1 MAESVDALV
10 SNTNDSNVVPVRPRL
25 WVHSQDF
32 SIFFREV
39 FLFSRV
45 FVEKKQARCFYTAGL
60 LLFMHIASGVAK
72 QSLVTIHL
80 STVSATTR

>member
-1 MAESVDALV
+1 MEFIISNAALG
-10 SNTNDSNVVPVRPRL
+10 TLARL
-25 WVHSQDF
+25 LD
-32 SIFFREV
+32 FFREV